1 MTSFNNPT
9 VLKLY
14 HQFNL
19 LMWNTIKM
27 EIFYN
32 EKVYNGVWIS
42 LTNMRGTE
50 AFPSVELQSC
60 K

>member
-1 MTSFNNPT
+1 
-9 VLKLY
+9 
-14 HQFNL
+14 
-19 LMWNTIKM
+19 MWNTIKM